1 MNSLIQTAELLL
13 GRELHPSDGYTL
25 EEIQQVED
33 ILGLKLPNALKDF
46 YHCIGKI
53 DMLTSSFE
61 RFLPLNE
68 LQKDDEKI
76 IFLEENQ
83 NVCLWSTNTLGD
95 MVWIMADEDW
105 AIESMNLADFIQ
117 MLIFYNC
124 AQGGFEFGGIAD
136 DSNFAAILKSIEIS
150 WNKVVHYNGLIIYSY
165 QDNLIWYF
173 YKEDNYTPTSD
184 GIFLS
189 CRTCENFNAINSN
202 LGFREC
208 F

>member
-1 MNSLIQTAELLL
+1 MSNLIETAELLL
-13 GRELHPSDGYTL
+13 GRELHPADGYTM
-25 EEIQQVED
+25 EEIQQAEG

-46 YHCIGKI
+46 YHYIGKI

-68 LQKDDEKI
+68 LQKDDDKI

-83 NVCLWSTNTLGD
+83 CVCLWSTNILGD
-95 MVWIMADEDW
+95 MVWIMCDEDW
-105 AIESMNLADFIQ
+105 ARESMKLADFIQ
-117 MLIFYNC
+117 MLMFYNC

-136 DSNFAAILKSIEIS
+136 VSNFGAILKFVEIS
-150 WNKVVHYNGLIIYSY
+150 WNKVVQYNGLIIYSY

-189 CRTCENFNAINSN
+189 CRTYENFSAINSN
-202 LGFREC
+202 LKFREC